1 MAESMMDSNDIVCS
15 LSEFEGL
22 ETIEAELDI
31 LDQASHDNIRV
42 VRSDEMEII
51 PAMIGKS
58 DISEI
63 KEEMDEED
71 LQEDED
77 MNESMTAD
85 MIVSNEMIHEM
96 MHDDDVEMHD
106 DEQQEEEQ
114 EYEGDARESEEH
126 EDDQEDL
133 NSSDDQHRLFSEG
146 VIGDEEIIDD
156 SQIITEDV
164 GDVHHLLSRG
174 HIHDEQILED
184 NEVKYLDDIMNDDVN
199 ETIIEAAEVEDRTG
213 DPEGAYRD
221 DDDEDDGNQ
230 GMEVNRVPS
239 ILTMDH
245 FTDEIITG
253 DTNPVIG
260 TDPIEIVHHDV
271 KPDITH
277 IDSTPIIISSEPRLF
292 NPTKTEKPD
301 EIVTEKL
308 IADQR
313 LPPLTVVSKSDAQ
326 VQEAVKSITSGLYVM
341 NSSGTATPFTHT
353 LVQGGGTLIAP
364 KETKIS
370 RVMTIPNIE
379 ASSGQTIRIVAPAG
393 KFNSTAKAITLAQAR
408 QMGLISPSGRINNI
422 LPSTAK
428 AVATTQQLGIKQ
440 LVVPATTKKTVTVV
454 KSPTKILPAPPA
466 TGHKPQKVLIRQAS
480 TLKTGTIVTS
490 GSAGHPTG
498 THMIR
503 IPANQTL
510 QQILP
515 GGSKQVQYVKLVS
528 GGTKGQTL
536 VPVSLSKSIPVLT
549 TNLLNSPTTTFKV
562 VPMSTQAGSSSSP
575 GQRVFIPASAV
586 NSTQSQ
592 GISQSQIVM
601 LPSHLLQQVK
611 KGDCKLVPAVSSGG
625 ISSLRTTSTIN
636 GNRKVVPAPP
646 VPPIKP
652 KDPIPIAVSTPMR
665 VVSTVTSASGSV
677 QAISPSS
684 LTTATSPVTPPPL
697 LPAPAVTPLTP
708 PGPQTSPQAQVT
720 TVSPQGC
727 SDTPASG
734 SPPSPVNASIP
745 QPKMEVKQE
754 QWSGD
759 ESYFEAN
766 GIRPRKPCNCTKSM
780 CLKLYC
786 DCFANGEFCFQCNCT
801 FCYNNLEH
809 EEERQRAIKSCLE
822 RNPTAFRP
830 KIGKTLAGSE
840 ERRHN
845 RGCNCKRSGCLKN
858 YCECFEAKI
867 PCSKN
872 CKCAGCKNTEMYPHG
887 RRDEE
892 RTRYRMDSK
901 SYDPHPGHIYTS
913 ACRQAFS
920 MMSPELIQATCQC
933 LIAQAEK
940 WESPSEEREKE
951 SEQAQK
957 LIIEEF
963 GHCLV
968 QIIDCV
974 TKSIPQQAPVSSS

>member
-1 MAESMMDSNDIVCS
+1 MMDSNDIVGS

-31 LDQASHDNIRV
+31 LDQESHANIRV

-51 PAMIGKS
+51 PGMIGKS
-58 DISEI
+58 EEEI
-63 KEEMDEED
+63 KEEIDEED

-77 MNESMTAD
+77 MNESMSAD
-85 MIVSNEMIHEM
+85 MIDSNEMIHEM
-96 MHDDDVEMHD
+96 MHDDVEMHD

-114 EYEGDARESEEH
+114 EYEGDARESEDH
-126 EDDQEDL
+126 EDDQDDL

-156 SQIITEDV
+156 SQVITEDV

-184 NEVKYLDDIMNDDVN
+184 SEVKYLDDIMNDDVN

-213 DPEGAYRD
+213 DPEGGYRED
-221 DDDEDDGNQ
+221 DDDDQAYDENQ
-230 GMEVNRVPS
+230 GMVVDPVPS
-239 ILTMDH
+239 ILTIDH
-245 FTDEIITG
+245 FTDEIITA
-253 DTNPVIG
+253 DANTV
-260 TDPIEIVHHDV
+260 TSAEPIEIDL
-271 KPDITH
+271 KPDITQ
-277 IDSTPIIISSEPRLF
+277 IDTTPIIITSEQRLLT
-292 NPTKTEKPD
+292 PTKTEKPD
-301 EIVTEKL
+301 RIATEKL
-308 IADQR
+308 VADQR
-313 LPPLTVVSKSDAQ
+313 LPHLTVVSKSDAQ

-341 NSSGTATPFTHT
+341 NSSGTATPFTQT
-353 LVQGGGTLIAP
+353 FVQGGGTLIAP

-393 KFNSTAKAITLAQAR
+393 KFNSTAKAITIAQAR

-428 AVATTQQLGIKQ
+428 PGATQQLGIRQ
-440 LVVPATTKKTVTVV
+440 LVVPAATKKTVTVV

-480 TLKTGTIVTS
+480 TLKSGTIMTS
-490 GSAGHPTG
+490 GSAGHP
-498 THMIR
+498 MIR
-503 IPANQTL
+503 IPAHQTL

-536 VPVSLSKSIPVLT
+536 VPVSLSKSIPMIT

-562 VPMSTQAGSSSSP
+562 VPISTQAGSASSP

-601 LPSHLLQQVK
+601 LPSNLLQQVK
-611 KGDCKLVPAVSSGG
+611 KGDCKLVPAVGTGG
-625 ISSLRTTSTIN
+625 IPTLRTAATIN
-636 GNRKVVPAPP
+636 GNRKVVTAPT
-646 VPPIKP
+646 VPTIKP
-652 KDPIPIAVSTPMR
+652 KDPTPIAASTPVRM
-665 VVSTVTSASGSV
+665 VSTVTSASGSAPV
-677 QAISPSS
+677 TAPSPF
-684 LTTATSPVTPPPL
+684 TTATSPPTPPPL
-697 LPAPAVTPLTP
+697 LPTPAATP
-708 PGPQTSPQAQVT
+708 PTPPVTQSSPQVATLSPEGFSGTPTSGTSPT
-720 TVSPQGC
+720 H
-727 SDTPASG
+727 
-734 SPPSPVNASIP
+734 VNASMGAIP
-745 QPKMEVKQE
+745 QPKMEPKQE

-887 RRDEE
+887 RRDDE

-901 SYDPHPGHIYTS
+901 SCDPHPGHMYTS

-940 WESPSEEREKE
+940 WDSPPEEKEKE